1 MDRWM
6 TAGRP
11 TPAQRAVMQGRPD
24 PGFPELRRKRG
35 AA

>member
-6 TAGRP
+6 TAGPP

-24 PGFPELRRKRG
+24 PGFPELRAK
-35 AA
+35 